1 MTEAGVIAIFALV
14 SGGGTMLWLF
24 YQLFGLDEI
33 VKKLFNA
40 IKRIFAKAKELNHNA
55 VIQEETDRRTALLNE
70 MKKLGYSIDELT
82 PEELD
87 QLRALL
93 KQEFPVLYEDKE

>member
-1 MTEAGVIAIFALV
+1 MIGIAIDII
-14 SGGGTMLWLF
+14 
-24 YQLFGLDEI
+24 FGLLPWVI
-33 VKKLFNA
+33 GVYLLFPGLFKSITDNINKQIA
-40 IKRIFAKAKELNHNA
+40 AVNKRRYDAYIDSE
-55 VIQEETDRRTALLNE
+55 VVRRRVLLNE
-70 MKKLGYSIDELT
+70 MKKLGYLIDELT

>member
-1 MTEAGVIAIFALV
+1 MIDLIISVLPFVVGPFLLYP
-14 SGGGTMLWLF
+14 GMF
-24 YQLFGLDEI
+24 
-33 VKKLFNA
+33 
-40 IKRIFAKAKELNHNA
+40 KRIFAKAKELNHNA

-70 MKKLGYSIDELT
+70 MKKLGYNIDELT

>member
-1 MTEAGVIAIFALV
+1 MTETGVMVIFALV
-14 SGGGTMLWLF
+14 TGGGTTLWFF

-55 VIQEETDRRTALLNE
+55 VIQEEIDRKRALLNE
-70 MKKLGYSIDELT
+70 MKELGYSIDKLT